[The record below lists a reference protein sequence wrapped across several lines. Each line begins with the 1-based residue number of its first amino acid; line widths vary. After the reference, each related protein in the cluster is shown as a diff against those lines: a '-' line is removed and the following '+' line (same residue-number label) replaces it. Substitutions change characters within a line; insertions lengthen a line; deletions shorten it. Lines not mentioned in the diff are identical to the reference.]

1 MEPELT
7 RLATI
12 DPETQGVRVKLAG
25 GEYRGDDN
33 EAKKK
38 EAAAMIDFTCD
49 PDRSGLEGLVTE
61 EDSADADDE
70 KRRRDE
76 NKSEDRSLQFKSFE
90 LGEDDTYVLKL
101 DWRTRYACDDYQRG
115 KQNNSNSWGFFTWMI
130 IM

>member
-1 MEPELT
+1 MDPEFT

-12 DPETQGVRVKLAG
+12 DPETEGVRIKLAG
-25 GEYRGDDN
+25 GEYRGDDD
-33 EAKKK
+33 EGKKK
-38 EAAAMIDFTCD
+38 DAAAVIDFTCD

-61 EDSADADDE
+61 EDSADADE
-70 KRRRDE
+70 KKRRRRE
-76 NKSEDRSLQFKSFE
+76 ESKNRSLQFKSFE
-90 LGEDDTYVLKL
+90 LEDNTYVLRL

>member
-1 MEPELT
+1 MDPEFT

-12 DPETQGVRVKLAG
+12 DPETEGVRIKLAG
-25 GEYRGDDN
+25 GEYRGDDD
-33 EAKKK
+33 EGKKK
-38 EAAAMIDFTCD
+38 DTAAVIDFTCD

-61 EDSADADDE
+61 EDSADADE
-70 KRRRDE
+70 KKRRRRE
-76 NKSEDRSLQFKSFE
+76 ESKNRSLQFKSFE
-90 LGEDDTYVLKL
+90 LEDDTYVLRL